1 MENVHNYVKGGKFL
15 LATVHA
21 VRVSISVW
29 NPYIELW
36 TLGATDNNVSGTL
49 WADYL
54 PPERNILKF
63 SVLQ

>member
-1 MENVHNYVKGGKFL
+1 MEKSITNNYCKGGKFL

-29 NPYIELW
+29 NPYV
-36 TLGATDNNVSGTL
+36 LGATNNNVSGNL
-49 WADYL
+49 WEDYL
-54 PPERNILKF
+54 RQKELPEI